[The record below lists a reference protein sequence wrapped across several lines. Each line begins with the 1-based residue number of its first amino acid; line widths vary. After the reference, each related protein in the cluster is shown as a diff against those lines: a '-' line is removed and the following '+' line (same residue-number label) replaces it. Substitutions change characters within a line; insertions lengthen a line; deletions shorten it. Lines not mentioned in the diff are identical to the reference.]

1 MKKIL
6 SVTLFLIG
14 AISLN
19 AQTNK
24 IDNLLALEQNKPVN
38 QNVTSASQ
46 DTVITATLKSA
57 SRLFADKNDLTSV
70 ILIIPADSIVEVL
83 DSDSTYLH
91 VVFQNNEGFIYKH
104 QAVINSPII
113 NNNQYTQPENTD
125 QQSQN
130 ADQNSQQVQEQQ
142 QSRFSYLENKYGS
155 NLASKLNQG
164 KIWKGMSAEMVSD
177 SWGTADKVN
186 RIVSGNV
193 IKEEWIYRNTWLYFE
208 NNILL
213 EWGPVKK

>member
-6 SVTLFLIG
+6 SVALFIIA

-24 IDNLLALEQNKPVN
+24 IDKLLALEQNKPVN

-104 QAVINSPII
+104 QAVINSPVII
-113 NNNQYTQPENTD
+113 NQTTKSENTD
-125 QQSQN
+125 QGNQQIQ
-130 ADQNSQQVQEQQ
+130 DQQE
-142 QSRFSYLENKYGS
+142 SRFSYLENKYGS
-155 NLASKLNQG
+155 NMAARLNLSL
-164 KIWKGMSAEMVSD
+164 IH
-177 SWGTADKVN
+177 
-186 RIVSGNV
+186 I
-193 IKEEWIYRNTWLYFE
+193 
-208 NNILL
+208 
-213 EWGPVKK
+213 

>member
-19 AQTNK
+19 ARTNK
-24 IDNLLALEQNKPVN
+24 TDKLLSLEQNEPVN
-38 QNVTSASQ
+38 QNVTPASQ

-193 IKEEWIYRNTWLYFE
+193 IKEEWIYRDTWLYFE

>member
-6 SVTLFLIG
+6 SVALFIIA

-24 IDNLLALEQNKPVN
+24 IDKLLALEQNKPVN

-70 ILIIPADSIVEVL
+70 ILILPADSIVEVL

-104 QAVINSPII
+104 QAIINSPVII
-113 NNNQYTQPENTD
+113 NQTTQSENTD
-125 QQSQN
+125 QGNQQIQ
-130 ADQNSQQVQEQQ
+130 DQQE
-142 QSRFSYLENKYGS
+142 SRFSYLENKYGS
-155 NLASKLNQG
+155 NMAARLNAG
-164 KIWKGMSAEMVSD
+164 KIWKGMSAEMVND
-177 SWGTADKVN
+177 SWGSADKIN

-193 IKEEWIYRNTWLYFE
+193 IKEEWIYRTTWLYFE
-208 NNILL
+208 NNTLL

>member
-6 SVTLFLIG
+6 SVTLFIIS
-14 AISLN
+14 AITLN
-19 AQTNK
+19 AQANK
-24 IDNLLALEQNKPVN
+24 FDKLQALEQTTPVN
-38 QNVTSASQ
+38 QNVTSASE

-91 VVFQNNEGFIYKH
+91 VVFQDNEGFIYKH
-104 QAVINSPII
+104 QAIINTPPV
-113 NNNQYTQPENTD
+113 NNNQTTQSE
-125 QQSQN
+125 N
-130 ADQNSQQVQEQQ
+130 ADQGNQQVQDQQ

-155 NLASKLNQG
+155 NMAVRLNAG
-164 KIWKGMSAEMVSD
+164 KIWKGMSAEMVND
-177 SWGTADKVN
+177 SWGSADKIN

-193 IKEEWIYRNTWLYFE
+193 IKEEWIYRTTWLYFE
-208 NNILL
+208 NNTLL